1 MHRSYIDTEIIQFV
15 KHLATSTDEVS
26 GFDSQHFRASASD
39 GICSA
44 VRVVEVRLEGEP
56 AQMGFE
62 AAVPSVAMTMA
73 ECAHKSERPPLTF
86 PIACVFSCLAYLV
99 GWHRYLGMLEL
110 TRALRYTWHSHT
122 NLIPGLT
129 FMLAVSFRRKKSKEN
144 KIVDA

>member
-1 MHRSYIDTEIIQFV
+1 MEIITFQPKFQFG
-15 KHLATSTDEVS
+15 LGRDRASNTDEVS

-62 AAVPSVAMTMA
+62 VPSVAMTMA
-73 ECAHKSERPPLTF
+73 E
-86 PIACVFSCLAYLV
+86 
-99 GWHRYLGMLEL
+99 YLGMLEL

-129 FMLAVSFRRKKSKEN
+129 FMLAVSFRLFSPLDR
-144 KIVDA
+144 VTL